1 MALTKPGMQEAAARK
16 FDKLFESDVSENSDA
31 NVSKMLAVAPQN
43 ESERCGTRT
52 HDDLI
57 KSEVLYH

>member
-1 MALTKPGMQEAAARK
+1 MQEAAAEK
-16 FDKLFESDVSENSDA
+16 FDKLFEVDVSKNSKA
-31 NVSKMLAVAPQN
+31 NVSKMLANAAVN

>member
-1 MALTKPGMQEAAARK
+1 MVLTKPGMQEAAAEK
-16 FDKLFESDVSENSDA
+16 FDKIFGEDVSENSRA
-31 NVSKMLAVAPQN
+31 NVSKMLATAPQN

>member
-1 MALTKPGMQEAAARK
+1 MQEAAAEK
-16 FDKLFESDVSENSDA
+16 FDKLLEADVSENPDA
-31 NVSKMLAVAPQN
+31 NVGKMLATAPQN